1 MNYFRRLLGLSL
13 FTLFIYLIYLIRNQ
27 FLFERFLDSS
37 FISFNDFPPSYANA
51 LNEST
56 LNHTQLEFDYS
67 LFSKN
72 SSSSYSSKIPRIIHF
87 IWFKDLYESH
97 DGISDI
103 PSSGSNTPELCRK
116 YNPDFEINIWNT
128 TAAQTFF
135 ESEYAW
141 FLPIYHSYTHPIQR
155 VDALKYF
162 LLWHYGGVYMDLD
175 VSCRRALDPLLAFP
189 AWFPRASPLG
199 VNNDLMASAAR
210 HPVMG
215 KMTASLRSRNQWLIF
230 PYLTVFWSTGPK
242 FTSDM
247 LMAWFREEILGGSVV
262 RASSKIDAGKWKK
275 KT

>member
-1 MNYFRRLLGLSL
+1 MNYFRRLFALSL
-13 FTLFIYLIYLIRNQ
+13 FTVFIYLIYLIRNQ

-37 FISFNDFPPSYANA
+37 FISFNDFPPSYSNA
-51 LNEST
+51 LKESVS
-56 LNHTQLEFDYS
+56 NHTQLEFDYS
-67 LFSKN
+67 LFSKNN

-87 IWFKDLYESH
+87 IWFKDLYASH
-97 DGISDI
+97 DGDI
-103 PSSGSNTPELCRK
+103 PSSGSNTPDLCRK

-128 TAAQTFF
+128 SAAQNFF
-135 ESEYAW
+135 ETEHAW
-141 FLPIYHSYTHPIQR
+141 FVPTYHAYTHPIQR

-175 VSCRRALDPLLAFP
+175 ISCRRALDPLLAFP

-199 VNNDLMASAAR
+199 VNNDLMATAAR
-210 HPVMG
+210 HPIMG
-215 KMTASLRSRNQWLIF
+215 KMTASLRSRNKWLIF

-262 RASSKIDAGKWKK
+262 RTGCKRDAGKWEKQ
-275 KT
+275 T